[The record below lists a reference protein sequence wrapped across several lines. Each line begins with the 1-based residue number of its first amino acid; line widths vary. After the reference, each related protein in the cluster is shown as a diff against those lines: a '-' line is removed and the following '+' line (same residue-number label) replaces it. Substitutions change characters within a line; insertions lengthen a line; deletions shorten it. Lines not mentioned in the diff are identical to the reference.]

1 MQPLARLTTP
11 SLAPAISSASM
22 LIAPKSLTIAA
33 IRRPSACANRWF
45 TTVVLPAPRKPVT
58 RRMGTGM
65 GQPPTTGRRTGL
77 PGRAA
82 RSSTPSLISTW
93 PLTTRCRTPSEGR
106 FIAVKVARSESFS

>member
-22 LIAPKSLTIAA
+22 LIAPKSLTTAA
-33 IRRPSACANRWF
+33 IRRPSACASRWF

-65 GQPPTTGRRTGL
+65 SQLPTTGRRTGR
-77 PGRAA
+77 PGRTAT
-82 RSSTPSLISTW
+82 SSTPSVINGW
-93 PLTTRCRTPSEGR
+93 PLTIRCRTPSEGR